1 MSLGSDEMALN
12 APAPPTPA
20 QAPWSPPRLALAASL
35 QRVLLQLG
43 LCAALALRVLCAQS
57 LTLFSGG
64 AASLHL
70 ATDLP

>member
-1 MSLGSDEMALN
+1 MALD

-20 QAPWSPPRLALAASL
+20 QAPWSPPRVAVAASL

-43 LCAALALRVLCAQS
+43 LCAALAFRVPCAQS
-57 LTLFSGG
+57 LALFSGG
-64 AASLHL
+64 AASLHP